1 MNSCEP
7 KSCMKF
13 YYMLI
18 IRYLAVC
25 DVLSVRVRR
34 YKDKFPDIFYNPL
47 RMSRLASSILPVCM
61 DARYICVVF
70 SESWPMAS
78 LMTPTETS
86 LSLAAVAHEW
96 RAIYKAGIYE

>member
-7 KSCMKF
+7 KSCIKF

-34 YKDKFPDIFYNPL
+34 KFI
-47 RMSRLASSILPVCM
+47 RLS
-61 DARYICVVF
+61 
-70 SESWPMAS
+70 
-78 LMTPTETS
+78 
-86 LSLAAVAHEW
+86 
-96 RAIYKAGIYE
+96 